1 MSLSQPKYHSS
12 LLWAHFELSRKSS
25 LWSIGLIYCE
35 PKNRS
40 EPVSS
45 SPDSFHLKKEDKRR
59 NRLEGSL
66 LRTFKYLIFCNKS
79 SITFHNSFKSL
90 KSREHFSTIVA
101 ILMKNWI
108 LNSSLKSCTCCNM
121 RLAKLKVLLVFN
133 SGPFWG
139 TMVEITLNYYEV
151 VDSNPNLWYFHNLAS
166 SASFFFRASI

>member
-1 MSLSQPKYHSS
+1 MEHWAY
-12 LLWAHFELSRKSS
+12 LLRA
-25 LWSIGLIYCE
+25 
-35 PKNRS
+35 KNRS

-66 LRTFKYLIFCNKS
+66 PRTFKYLIFCNKS
-79 SITFHNSFKSL
+79 SITFHNGFKSL

-121 RLAKLKVLLVFN
+121 RLAKLKILLVFYC
-133 SGPFWG
+133 GPFWG

-151 VDSNPNLWYFHNLAS
+151 VDSNPATQCCPFYSFCFLIESWRYISHNEA
-166 SASFFFRASI
+166 